1 MSVANA
7 GLAAAATSVQA
18 EDSTNATSELSVTN
32 TPDDVR
38 PVAPDQFD
46 PRYETSKAEIWSYY
60 TYYIGNNGL
69 TLFNFGPT
77 IFQDL
82 LYEAAGD
89 SGRLQFLGSNRT
101 INSVVLLANGISF
114 AIQVVLFLII
124 GSFAD
129 FGAWR
134 PYILVF
140 WSIVAWALGFGW
152 LGVHTEN
159 KWQIATGLYM
169 VGLIAYQMCITFWTG
184 INYHISTRDQA
195 NIICDSGIPR
205 TRTQHG

>member
-7 GLAAAATSVQA
+7 GVAAAAPSIQDENA
-18 EDSTNATSELSVTN
+18 TNAIVELAIAN

-89 SGRLQFLGSNRT
+89 LGRLQFLGSNRT

-129 FGAWR
+129 FGVWR
-134 PYILVF
+134 PYILIF
-140 WSIVAWALGFGW
+140 WSIVAWAIGFGW
-152 LGVHTEN
+152 LGVHTED
-159 KWQIATGLYM
+159 KWQVATGLYM

-184 INYHISTRDQA
+184 MDCSLQLQLGLTCCH
-195 NIICDSGIPR
+195 SGIPR
-205 TRTQHG
+205 TRT

>member
-7 GLAAAATSVQA
+7 GLAAASTSVQA
-18 EDSTNATSELSVTN
+18 EDATNATAELAVAN
-32 TPDDVR
+32 TLDDVH

-46 PRYETSKAEIWSYY
+46 PRYETSKAEIWGYY

-114 AIQVVLFLII
+114 AIQVVLFLVI

-129 FGAWR
+129 FGVWR
-134 PYILVF
+134 PYILIF
-140 WSIVAWALGFGW
+140 WSIVAWAIGFGW
-152 LGVHTEN
+152 LGVHTED
-159 KWQIATGLYM
+159 KWQVATGLYM

-184 INYHISTRDQA
+184 MSCVLPERGR
-195 NIICDSGIPR
+195 S
-205 TRTQHG
+205 